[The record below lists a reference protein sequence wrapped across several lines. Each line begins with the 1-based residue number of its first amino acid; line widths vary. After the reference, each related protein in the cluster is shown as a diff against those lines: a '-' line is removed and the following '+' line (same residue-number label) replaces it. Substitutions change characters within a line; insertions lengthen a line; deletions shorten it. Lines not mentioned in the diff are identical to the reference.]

1 LRENVSATLLPLL
14 LLGALAPLCAQA
26 PPPDTHTL
34 IVIPFENTS
43 GVPGLEWISEAFP
56 VMLAQRL
63 ASPNTYVFTRDDRI
77 RAYDRAGIP
86 SELHA
91 SRATIYRIVEQMDVD
106 YAVLGRFSFDGKTFI
121 ARAEL
126 LDMQR
131 PRLLPECSESGP
143 LPDLIPI
150 QSALAWDLLRQLR
163 PNLSVSREAFLA
175 SVPPLRLD
183 ALEEYVRG
191 LLAATTSDRIAYL
204 QRAVRLNPAYSDAW
218 LELGKALF
226 ADHQDG
232 PAISALARVPESVP
246 ASSEANFYLGLAAY
260 AQGDYVRAEA
270 AFTFVANR
278 VPLPEV
284 YNNLGVVN
292 ARRGK
297 KSAVGFFQKSV
308 QQDPNDSDYRFNL
321 GVASYV
327 AGDPSFAVQQLKA
340 SLAQRPDPETRT
352 LLDSISAATKPGSA
366 VTVRIPPERMKS
378 NYNESSLRQLFFG
391 LQAAAEARLA
401 KTDPATHARFLVSR
415 GQELLAQGFLAEA
428 GEEFRQAI
436 ALDASAAEAHA
447 GLARVLEAGN
457 NPAAARAEAQA
468 ALALKPMV
476 EPLLVLARLDLRD
489 NRAEA
494 AAQSVD
500 RALKLEPSNPSALA
514 LQRAV
519 AAKLAEKAQPLL
531 N

>member
-1 LRENVSATLLPLL
+1 LRLTTCAFPLFLLS
-14 LLGALAPLCAQA
+14 ALAPLRAQA
-26 PPPDTHTL
+26 PPPGTHIL

-43 GVPGLEWISEAFP
+43 GAPGLEWISEAFP
-56 VMLAQRL
+56 VILGQRL
-63 ASPNTYVFTRDDRI
+63 ASPDAYVLTRDDRI

-86 SELHA
+86 SELRA

-106 YAVLGRFSFDGKTFI
+106 YAVLGRFTFDGKSFKATGQ
-121 ARAEL
+121 L
-126 LDMQR
+126 LDMKR
-131 PRLLPECSESGP
+131 PKLLPECSESGP
-143 LPDLIPI
+143 LPDLIRV
-150 QSALAWDLLRQLR
+150 QSALAWDFLRQLR
-163 PNLSVSREAFLA
+163 PNLAVSREAFLA

-183 ALEEYVRG
+183 AFENYVRG
-191 LLAATTSDRIAYL
+191 LLAATTRDRIGYL
-204 QRAVRLNPAYSDAW
+204 QQAVRLNPAYSDAW

-226 ADHQDG
+226 ADRQDG
-232 PAISALARVPESVP
+232 PAISALARVPEIVP

-260 AQGDYVRAEA
+260 DQGDFVRAEA
-270 AFTFVANR
+270 ALTFVANH

-297 KSAVGFFQKSV
+297 NSAVGFFQKAV
-308 QQDPNDSDYRFNL
+308 RQDPNDPDYRFNL

-327 AGDPSFAVQQLKA
+327 AGDPSSAVQQLKA
-340 SLAQRPDPETRT
+340 SLAQRPDPETRS
-352 LLDSISAATKPGSA
+352 LLDSISAATKPGSS
-366 VTVRIPPERMKS
+366 VTVRIPPERIKS
-378 NYNESSLRQLFFG
+378 NYDESSFHQLFFG

-401 KTDPATHARFLVSR
+401 KSDPATHARFLVSR

-436 ALDASAAEAHA
+436 SLDASAAEAHT
-447 GLARVLEAGN
+447 GLACVLEAGS
-457 NPAAARAEAQA
+457 NPAAARAEAEA

-476 EPLLVLARLDLRD
+476 DPLLVLARLDLRD

-500 RALKLEPSNPSALA
+500 RALKLEPANPSALA

-519 AAKLAEKAQPLL
+519 AAKLAEKAQPLP